1 MVPKNFTELH
11 VLLTHEVLFGLTAFN
26 LEEFRTVEHFTR
38 QILKFLSTA
47 EFSYF

>member
-11 VLLTHEVLFGLTAFN
+11 ILLTYEVLFGLTAIS

-38 QILKFLSTA
+38 QRDFKISQH
-47 EFSYF
+47 S